1 MQEKVQ
7 KPIAYCLYARK
18 SSESEE
24 RQSLSIDSQIKE
36 MQKLAEREGLSIKE
50 VRRESRSA
58 KSRGD
63 RPIFNEL
70 INDVRFGKFGG
81 ILTWAT
87 DRLSRNAGD
96 LGALVDL
103 MDAGKLLDIR
113 TYNQR
118 FTNSPN
124 EKFLLMILGS
134 QAKLENDNR
143 SVNVKRGI
151 RSRVQAGLWPGPAP
165 IGYLNQNRTDK
176 KCEVIIDTSR
186 APTIKQMFEKVANNR
201 MSTRN
206 IYQWLKDIGF
216 RSHHGKVFAHS
227 SVQRTLNNPFY
238 YGRFEHPKKSGKWH
252 TGKHEPIIT
261 KALFQKVQDR
271 LHRIQT
277 KRSVKEFS
285 FVRLFT
291 CGLCGSGIV
300 AEDKVKKLS
309 DGTMA
314 HYIYYG
320 CSRGRD
326 RFCKNSY
333 IREEELIKELVGI
346 IDTAEI
352 DELGI
357 RYKFDEEVTRY
368 GKFLNHVLGK
378 PTDLKAEE
386 IELNIRAYA
395 KYVLMDG
402 SKTEKRE
409 LLGHLRS
416 RLVYTHKKF
425 RLLPSEQQ
433 EEDSVVQ

>member
-1 MQEKVQ
+1 MQEKMQ

-36 MQKLAEREGLSIKE
+36 MQKLAEREGLAIKE
-50 VRRESRSA
+50 IKRERRSA

-70 INDVRFGKFGG
+70 INDIRFGKFGG

-103 MDAGKLLDIR
+103 MDAWKLVDIR
-113 TYNQR
+113 TFNQR

-165 IGYLNQNRTDK
+165 IGYLNQNRIDK
-176 KCEVIIDTSR
+176 RCELILDTERMPII
-186 APTIKQMFEKVANNR
+186 KKMFEKVANDR
-201 MSTRN
+201 MSIRK
-206 IYQWLKDIGF
+206 IYQWLKDTGF
-216 RSHHGKVFAHS
+216 RTHRGKVFAHS

-261 KALFQKVQDR
+261 KALFEKVQKR
-271 LHRIQT
+271 LHRIET

-300 AEDKVKKLS
+300 AEDKIKQLS
-309 DGTMA
+309 GGTIV

-333 IREEELIKELVGI
+333 IREEELIKELIGI
-346 IDTAEI
+346 VDTAEI

-378 PTDLKAEE
+378 LTDLRVEE

-425 RLLPSEQQ
+425 RLLPTEQQ
-433 EEDSVVQ
+433 GEDAVT